1 MHQVL
6 LVFLALVSAV
16 CTAAPAEHLI
26 QELPG
31 LQNASGVAFRQYAGY
46 VTIDAAHNKQLF
58 YWFVESQRRPAE
70 DPLVLWLNGGPGS
83 SSLVGLLTEHGPF
96 RPTRAGGLEPY
107 AHAWNRVANVLYV
120 EAPAGVGFSRSDDP
134 SDYTTDDQ
142 QTAAD
147 NYAFLEAWFALFP
160 EYRQHALYLSGESYA
175 GHYIPTLA
183 REILRRDTA
192 KRLNVAGLLIG
203 DPATHQ
209 DWFLRSMPGADAWP
223 YMGFLYHHGLVSQAA
238 YESAFVSCKF
248 AAYMTDCSANFS
260 AKSPACRAALA
271 AAIKEIP
278 ATLDVY
284 NVDADVCLTPAFTT
298 TATAAFQHTAQWSG
312 LSRHLAAARAA
323 VPRAAAEPV
332 RYEQDHRV
340 DPCLASYMPAYL
352 NRADVQRALHVEP
365 TVWKEFGGIHYGTMD
380 DDMVPVYRELLNHP
394 RTGAWRILIFSGDF
408 DLCVPF
414 EATQR
419 WVRCLG
425 RPVVRPWH
433 AWTLASGQVGGNI
446 VEYDRIA
453 FLTVKGSGHMVPYYT
468 PDKGFAFFQRWID
481 NQPF

>member
-1 MHQVL
+1 M
-6 LVFLALVSAV
+6 
-16 CTAAPAEHLI
+16 EHLI
-26 QELPG
+26 QDLPG
-31 LQNASGVAFRQYAGY
+31 LRNASGVSFRQFAGY
-46 VTIDAAHNKQLF
+46 VTIDAAHNKRLF

-96 RPTRAGGLEPY
+96 RPTRDGGLEPY

-134 SDYTTDDQ
+134 GDYTTDDQ
-142 QTAAD
+142 KTAAD
-147 NYAFLEAWFALFP
+147 NYAFLQAWFALYP

-183 REILRRDTA
+183 REILARDTA
-192 KRLNVAGLLIG
+192 QSLRVAGLLVG

-209 DWFLRSMPGADAWP
+209 DWFLRSMPGEDAWP
-223 YMGFLYHHGLVSQAA
+223 YMGFLFHHGLVSHAA
-238 YESAFVSCKF
+238 YEAAFVACKF
-248 AAYMTDCSANFS
+248 AAYLADCSANFS
-260 AKSPACRAALA
+260 AKSPACRAALT

-284 NVDADVCLTPAFTT
+284 NVDADVCLQHDNGVSNTL
-298 TATAAFQHTAQWSG
+298 QHTAQWNG
-312 LSRHLAAARAA
+312 LSRHLLQLRQQLSAIPSDATATTGTGE
-323 VPRAAAEPV
+323 VQ
-332 RYEQDHRV
+332 YEQDHRV
-340 DPCLASYMPAYL
+340 DPCLASYMPKYL

-380 DDMVPVYRELLNHP
+380 DDMVPVYQEILNHP
-394 RTGAWRILIFSGDF
+394 RARAWRILIFSGDF

-425 RPVVRPWH
+425 RPVARPWH

-446 VEYDRIA
+446 IEYDRIA
-453 FLTVKGSGHMVPYYT
+453 FLTIKGSGHMVPYYT
-468 PDKGFAFFQRWID
+468 PEKGFAFFQRWID
-481 NQPF
+481 NQQF